1 MKQKLLSVLLV
12 LAMALTMLPTAAFAE
27 ETATPAVSGYG
38 FVWKGGE
45 HSDLVEGATTSGDW
59 MDETMYVYFAE
70 APAAN
75 VNLWFQVKVGEHTW
89 GCAASGG
96 NKTYAFS
103 FLNRG
108 TQWELHPTIN
118 GESFDY
124 NGNNVTHATK
134 YMNAGKVT
142 LEVFTPAKAI
152 EGEQKTAPS
161 ADALGT
167 AIFTQEITIAA
178 STDVKETVDSATS
191 GKKLGAGTVSGAI
204 LNQAIE
210 EVKDITV
217 TAKAGTA
224 DSDGVIPVALT
235 ASATIPTHKNGE
247 NKNGVW
253 VGFALAAPEGA
264 AKVKYA
270 FSPSALNASSTL
282 TETELEANVAG
293 NKSGI
298 AFYANKSDESPKI
311 YAAVQ
316 WIPAEN
322 DTTHTASDVTVYKM
336 DLSEINKS
344 EAPVDPPTEG
354 TLKFAALSDNFIF
367 SGMGDK
373 AVSDLVET
381 GLKVSEPD
389 ANKVVKVTG
398 IAKYAAWAEFNGN
411 TEDKE
416 QEGHYL
422 PIQIKGVVG
431 QKITIMGTKP
441 KEFTFGSDGSCELAM
456 FLDKLTGSKFT
467 VTVGEV
473 ETSSKKAG
481 DIYTIDLSGVTL
493 LPKTAEDTTVESKP
507 GQDGS
512 VGTVEVSKGG
522 NKVVIPGDLSTGT
535 DSDKVELGQMIVK
548 VDAVKNNANVA
559 VDEDTPADVKTAI
572 KGNDSK
578 IVEVTIREVNDADAE
593 GTEKNL
599 FNDEA
604 GLPGNKQITVTIS
617 GLTDGVTYHVFCI
630 KDDGSVSYYGYETVS
645 GTTLDVKTSHLCHF
659 AAVKETDAVKEAVK
673 TMAVEPNTGLEGSAG
688 GTVTPPTTTSTYT
701 RITEAALNKVTIN
714 GKAGTYYVVQATNA
728 KNSAPGLIYCI
739 KADATTGKA
748 EVRCNASS
756 VLLVL
761 EGTTTEPVFTN
772 GIPNGLTEVKEATKG

>member
-178 STDVKETVDSATS
+178 STDVKQTVDPATS
-191 GKKLGAGTVSGAI
+191 DKTKLGAGTVSGAI
-204 LNQAIE
+204 LNQADDA
-210 EVKDITV
+210 VKNIKV

-247 NKNGVW
+247 NKDGVW

-270 FSPSALNASSTL
+270 FSPSALTASSTL

-293 NKSGI
+293 DKSGI

-336 DLSEINKS
+336 DLSKIN
-344 EAPVDPPTEG
+344 
-354 TLKFAALSDNFIF
+354 N
-367 SGMGDK
+367 
-373 AVSDLVET
+373 
-381 GLKVSEPD
+381 SEPPATSALTVVPVTD
-389 ANKVVKVTG
+389 NTDLLGKKAADLQSDIKVDTTKGITVTGTSNYVTEYTQWSSVKDDQEGNYIALKLTTDSKEDIQFKSVDGTDNGYKTLDSDGILIWRISKGEDGNVKPIEVKV
-398 IAKYAAWAEFNGN
+398 
-411 TEDKE
+411 
-416 QEGHYL
+416 
-422 PIQIKGVVG
+422 
-431 QKITIMGTKP
+431 
-441 KEFTFGSDGSCELAM
+441 
-456 FLDKLTGSKFT
+456 
-467 VTVGEV
+467 GE
-473 ETSSKKAG
+473 ANF
-481 DIYTIDLSGVTL
+481 TIDLSGVTL
-493 LPKTAEDTTVESKP
+493 LPKAAEGTKVEATTDAEGNTTIKASDTAGKVTVTLPAETAEGLTGNTV
-507 GQDGS
+507 
-512 VGTVEVSKGG
+512 
-522 NKVVIPGDLSTGT
+522 
-535 DSDKVELGQMIVK
+535 KVENKTSFADKDMAENTNK
-548 VDAVKNNANVA
+548 AVTDV
-559 VDEDTPADVKTAI
+559 VKTA
-572 KGNDSK
+572 
-578 IVEVTIREVNDADAE
+578 T
-593 GTEKNL
+593 
-599 FNDEA
+599 A
-604 GLPGNKQITVTIS
+604 GAAVTVTNSDGEEVKVS
-617 GLTDGVTYHVFCI
+617 GEAAITITIKVEDAGTYHVFCI
-630 KDDGSVSYYGYETVS
+630 DNDGKVTSFGEYTATDAEK
-645 GTTLDVKTSHLCHF
+645 TLTIKSKHLSQYP
-659 AAVKETDAVKEAVK
+659 AVKITEENKAAIEAAAKLVDQDEGKVDGDA
-673 TMAVEPNTGLEGSAG
+673 P
-688 GTVTPPTTTSTYT
+688 VTPPATTSTYT
-701 RITEAALNKVTIN
+701 RTTDAALNKVTIN
-714 GKAGTYYVVQATNA
+714 GKANTYYVVQATNA
-728 KNSAPGLIYCI
+728 KNSAPGLIYCV
-739 KADATTGKA
+739 KADGSGKA

-756 VLLVL
+756 VLLVQ

-772 GIPNGLTEVKEATKG
+772 GIPSGLTEVKEATKG

>member
-12 LAMALTMLPTAAFAE
+12 LAMALTLLPTAAFAE

-70 APAAN
+70 VPAAN
-75 VNLWFQVKVGEHTW
+75 VNLWFQVQVGEHTW

-96 NKTYAFS
+96 NNTYAFS

-108 TQWELHPTIN
+108 TQWELHPNIN

-124 NGNNVTHATK
+124 SGNNVTHATK
-134 YMNAGKVT
+134 YMNAGTVT
-142 LEVFTPAKAI
+142 LKVFTPTKAI
-152 EGEQKTAPS
+152 EGEQKTAPT
-161 ADALGT
+161 AETLGK
-167 AIFTQEITIAA
+167 AIFTQEITIKANE
-178 STDVKETVDSATS
+178 DVKQTVDPATS

-204 LNQAIE
+204 LNQADDA
-210 EVKDITV
+210 VKNIKV

-247 NKNGVW
+247 NKDGVW

-270 FSPSALNASSTL
+270 FSPSALTASSEL
-282 TETELEANVAG
+282 AETELEANVAG

-322 DTTHTASDVTVYKM
+322 DETYTASDVTVYKM
-336 DLSEINKS
+336 DLSEINKP
-344 EAPVDPPTEG
+344 ETPVDPPTEG

-422 PIQIKGVVG
+422 PIQIKGVEG
-431 QKITIMGTKP
+431 QKITIKGLKE

-456 FLDKLTGSKFT
+456 FLDKLTESKFT

-473 ETSSKKAG
+473 VTSSKKAG
-481 DIYTIDLSGVTL
+481 DIYTIDCSGVTL
-493 LPKTAEDTTVESKP
+493 LPKAA
-507 GQDGS
+507 DG
-512 VGTVEVSKGG
+512 T
-522 NKVVIPGDLSTGT
+522 
-535 DSDKVELGQMIVK
+535 KVEATTDANGNTTIKASDAAGNVTVTLPAETTEGLTGNTVK
-548 VDAVKNNANVA
+548 VENKTDFKGVTLAQDTDKAVTDV
-559 VDEDTPADVKTAI
+559 VKTA
-572 KGNDSK
+572 S
-578 IVEVTIREVNDADAE
+578 
-593 GTEKNL
+593 
-599 FNDEA
+599 A
-604 GLPGNKQITVTIS
+604 GAVVTVTNSDGEEVKVS
-617 GLTDGVTYHVFCI
+617 GEAVITITIKVEAAGTYHVFCI
-630 KDDGSVSYYGYETVS
+630 DNDGKVTSFGEYTADA
-645 GTTLDVKTSHLCHF
+645 TTKTLTIKSKHLSQYPAVKITEENK
-659 AAVKETDAVKEAVK
+659 AAVDAAAKA
-673 TMAVEPNTGLEGSAG
+673 AG
-688 GTVTPPTTTSTYT
+688 QDAGKVDGDTPVTPPTTTSTYT
-701 RITEAALNKVTIN
+701 RSKDAALNKVTIS
-714 GKAGTYYVVQATNA
+714 GKADTYYIVQATNA
-728 KNSAPGLIYCI
+728 KNSAPGLIYCV
-739 KADATTGKA
+739 KADGSGKA

-756 VLLVL
+756 VLLVQ

-772 GIPNGLTEVKEATKG
+772 GIPSGLTEVKEATKG

>member
-75 VNLWFQVKVGEHTW
+75 VNLWFQVKVGDHTW

-124 NGNNVTHATK
+124 NGNNVTHAT

-161 ADALGT
+161 ADTLGT

-178 STDVKETVDSATS
+178 STDVKETVDPATS
-191 GKKLGAGTVSGAI
+191 GKTKLGAGTVSGAI
-204 LNQAIE
+204 LNQADDA
-210 EVKDITV
+210 VKNIKV

-247 NKNGVW
+247 NKDGVW

-270 FSPSALNASSTL
+270 FGATADDVKTLSEIALENDID
-282 TETELEANVAG
+282 G
-293 NKSGI
+293 KGGKGI

-322 DTTHTASDVTVYKM
+322 DETYTASDVTVYKM

-344 EAPVDPPTEG
+344 EPPATSALTVAPVTGETDLLG
-354 TLKFAALSDNFIF
+354 KKAA
-367 SGMGDK
+367 
-373 AVSDLVET
+373 DLQSNIDVDT
-381 GLKVSEPD
+381 SKGI
-389 ANKVVKVTG
+389 KVTG
-398 IAKYAAWAEFNGN
+398 TSKYVTGYTGWSSVAE
-411 TEDKE
+411 D
-416 QEGHYL
+416 QEGNYIAL
-422 PIQIKGVVG
+422 KLSTDSKEAIQFKSVD
-431 QKITIMGTKP
+431 GTDNGYK
-441 KEFTFGSDGSCELAM
+441 TLDSDGILIWRISK
-456 FLDKLTGSKFT
+456 DKDGNVKPIE
-467 VTVGEV
+467 VKVG
-473 ETSSKKAG
+473 K
-481 DIYTIDLSGVTL
+481 DNFTIDLSGVTL
-493 LPKTAEDTTVESKP
+493 LPKAAEGTKVEATTDAEGNTTIKASNTDGKVTVALPAETAEGLTGNTIKVENKTSFENADFAEGTASTVTDVVKTASAGAAVTVTDSEGKE
-507 GQDGS
+507 
-512 VGTVEVSKGG
+512 VEVSGEAAITITI
-522 NKVVIPGDLSTGT
+522 KVT
-535 DSDKVELGQMIVK
+535 
-548 VDAVKNNANVA
+548 
-559 VDEDTPADVKTAI
+559 
-572 KGNDSK
+572 
-578 IVEVTIREVNDADAE
+578 
-593 GTEKNL
+593 
-599 FNDEA
+599 EA
-604 GLPGNKQITVTIS
+604 G
-617 GLTDGVTYHVFCI
+617 TYHVFCI
-630 KDDGSVSYYGYETVS
+630 DKDG
-645 GTTLDVKTSHLCHF
+645 
-659 AAVKETDAVKEAVK
+659 
-673 TMAVEPNTGLEGSAG
+673 
-688 GTVTPPTTTSTYT
+688 
-701 RITEAALNKVTIN
+701 KVTSF
-714 GKAGTYYVVQATNA
+714 GEYT
-728 KNSAPGLIYCI
+728 
-739 KADATTGKA
+739 ADATTKTLTIKSTHLSQYPAVKITDENRAAVDAAAKLAGQDEGK
-748 EVRCNASS
+748 VDGDTPVTPGSIVVNS
-756 VLLVL
+756 VADSGAIGRKV
-761 EGTTTEPVFTN
+761 TVT
-772 GIPNGLTEVKEATKG
+772 GLTAENVTVQIAKPGNTAPAVVFNIPKATAENGFNVNAGSVVTVWNGVVTFVNGAPSNPPAASAPYTVPANG

>member
-45 HSDLVEGATTSGDW
+45 HKDDLVEGATTSGDW
-59 MDETMYVYFAE
+59 MGETMYVYFAD

-75 VNLWFQVKVGEHTW
+75 VNLWFQVKVGDHTW

-96 NKTYAFS
+96 SKTYAFS

-108 TQWELHPTIN
+108 SQWELHPTIDN
-118 GESFDY
+118 EKFDY
-124 NGNNVTHATK
+124 SNKDVTHATT
-134 YMNAGKVT
+134 YMNAGEVT
-142 LEVFTPAKAI
+142 LEVFTPTNAI
-152 EGEQKTAPS
+152 QGAQETAPS
-161 ADALGT
+161 ADTLGK
-167 AIFTQEITIAA
+167 AIFTQKITIAKD
-178 STDVKETVDSATS
+178 TDVKETVGPETS
-191 GKKLGAGTVSGAI
+191 DKTKLGAGTVSGAI
-204 LNQAIE
+204 LNQADDA
-210 EVKDITV
+210 VKNIKV

-247 NKNGVW
+247 NKDGVW

-270 FSPSALNASSTL
+270 FSPSALTASSEL

-293 NKSGI
+293 DKSGI

-336 DLSEINKS
+336 DLSEINKP
-344 EAPVDPPTEG
+344 ETPVDPPTEG

-422 PIQIKGVVG
+422 PIQIKGVEG
-431 QKITIMGTKP
+431 QKITIKGLKE

-456 FLDKLTGSKFT
+456 FLDKLTESKFT

-473 ETSSKKAG
+473 VTSSKKAG
-481 DIYTIDLSGVTL
+481 DIYTIDCSGVTL
-493 LPKTAEDTTVESKP
+493 LPKAADGTKVEATTDAEGNTTIKASDTAGKVTVALPAETAEGLT
-507 GQDGS
+507 
-512 VGTVEVSKGG
+512 G
-522 NKVVIPGDLSTGT
+522 NTI
-535 DSDKVELGQMIVK
+535 KVENK
-548 VDAVKNNANVA
+548 ASFANVDLAQDTNEA
-559 VDEDTPADVKTAI
+559 VSTVVKTA
-572 KGNDSK
+572 S
-578 IVEVTIREVNDADAE
+578 
-593 GTEKNL
+593 
-599 FNDEA
+599 A
-604 GLPGNKQITVTIS
+604 GAAVTVTNSDGEEVKVS
-617 GLTDGVTYHVFCI
+617 GEAVITITIKVEDAGTYHVFCI
-630 KDDGSVSYYGYETVS
+630 DNDGRV
-645 GTTLDVKTSHLCHF
+645 TSF
-659 AAVKETDAVKEAVK
+659 GE
-673 TMAVEPNTGLEGSAG
+673 
-688 GTVTPPTTTSTYT
+688 YT
-701 RITEAALNKVTIN
+701 
-714 GKAGTYYVVQATNA
+714 
-728 KNSAPGLIYCI
+728 
-739 KADATTGKA
+739 ADATTKTLTIKSTHLSQYPAVKITEDNKAAVDAAAKLVDQDEGKVDGDA
-748 EVRCNASS
+748 
-756 VLLVL
+756 
-761 EGTTTEPVFTN
+761 PVTP
-772 GIPNGLTEVKEATKG
+772 GSIVVDSAVVSGAIGRKVTVTGLTAENVTVQIAKPGNTAPAVVFNIPKATAVNGFNVNAGSVVTVWNGEVTFVNGAPSNPPAASTPYTVPANG

>member
-12 LAMALTMLPTAAFAE
+12 LAMALTLLPTAAFAE

-45 HSDLVEGATTSGDW
+45 HSDLVEGATTSDDW

-75 VNLWFQVKVGEHTW
+75 VNLWFQVKVGDHTW

-96 NKTYAFS
+96 SKTYAFS

-108 TQWELHPTIN
+108 SQWELHPTIDN
-118 GESFDY
+118 EKFDY
-124 NGNNVTHATK
+124 SNKDVTHATT
-134 YMNAGKVT
+134 YMNAGEVT
-142 LEVFTPAKAI
+142 LEVFTPTNAI
-152 EGEQKTAPS
+152 QGAQETAPS
-161 ADALGT
+161 ADTLGK
-167 AIFTQEITIAA
+167 AIFTQKITIAKD
-178 STDVKETVDSATS
+178 TDVKETVGPETS
-191 GKKLGAGTVSGAI
+191 DKTKLGAGIVSGAI
-204 LNQAIE
+204 LNQAIA

-247 NKNGVW
+247 NKDGVW

-270 FSPSALNASSTL
+270 FGATAADVKTLSEIALENDID
-282 TETELEANVAG
+282 G
-293 NKSGI
+293 KGGKGI

-316 WIPAEN
+316 WIPAEDGN
-322 DTTHTASDVTVYKM
+322 YTASDVTVYKM

-344 EAPVDPPTEG
+344 ETPVDPPAEG
-354 TLKFAALSDNFIF
+354 TLKFAALSDNFKF

-431 QKITIMGTKP
+431 QKITITGTKA

-456 FLDKLTGSKFT
+456 FLDKLTESEFT

-473 ETSSKKAG
+473 VTSSKKAG

-493 LPKTAEDTTVESKP
+493 LPKAADGTKVEATTDANGNTTIKASDAAGNVTVTLPAETAEGLTGNTV
-507 GQDGS
+507 
-512 VGTVEVSKGG
+512 
-522 NKVVIPGDLSTGT
+522 
-535 DSDKVELGQMIVK
+535 KVENKTSFENVTLAQNTDK
-548 VDAVKNNANVA
+548 AVSDV
-559 VDEDTPADVKTAI
+559 VKTASAGAAVTVTDSNGDEVEITGEAAITITI
-572 KGNDSK
+572 K
-578 IVEVTIREVNDADAE
+578 VADA
-593 GTEKNL
+593 G
-599 FNDEA
+599 
-604 GLPGNKQITVTIS
+604 
-617 GLTDGVTYHVFCI
+617 TYHVFCI
-630 KDDGSVSYYGYETVS
+630 DNDGKVTSFGEYTADA
-645 GTTLDVKTSHLCHF
+645 TTKTLTIKSKHLSQYP
-659 AAVKETDAVKEAVK
+659 AVKITEENKAAIEAAAK
-673 TMAVEPNTGLEGSAG
+673 AAGKDEGKVDG
-688 GTVTPPTTTSTYT
+688 DTPVTPPTTTSTYT

-714 GKAGTYYVVQATNA
+714 GKANTYYVVQATNA
-728 KNSAPGLIYCI
+728 KNSAPGLIYCV
-739 KADATTGKA
+739 KADSSGKA

-756 VLLVL
+756 VLLVQ

-772 GIPNGLTEVKEATKG
+772 GIPSSLTEVKEATKG

>member
-45 HSDLVEGATTSGDW
+45 HTNDLVEGATTSGDW
-59 MDETMYVYFAE
+59 MGETMYVYFAD
-70 APAAN
+70 APAQN
-75 VNLWFQVKVGEHTW
+75 VNLWFQVNVGNDTW
-89 GCAASGG
+89 GCAAPGG
-96 NKTYAFS
+96 SKTYAFS

-108 TQWELHPTIN
+108 SQWELHPTISD
-118 GESFDY
+118 ESFNY
-124 NGNNVTHATK
+124 NNQNVTHATS
-134 YMNAGKVT
+134 YMKAGTVT
-142 LEVFTPAKAI
+142 LKVFTPTNAITGEQNSAPDENTLGKAI
-152 EGEQKTAPS
+152 FK
-161 ADALGT
+161 
-167 AIFTQEITIAA
+167 QEITIKANE
-178 STDVKETVDSATS
+178 DVKQTVDPETS
-191 GKKLGAGTVSGAI
+191 GKTKLGAGTVSGAI
-204 LNQAIE
+204 LNQAIA

-217 TAKAGTA
+217 TANAGKP
-224 DSDGVIPVALT
+224 DNDGVIPVALT

-247 NKNGVW
+247 NKDGVW

-270 FSPSALNASSTL
+270 FGATADDVKTLSEIALENDID
-282 TETELEANVAG
+282 G
-293 NKSGI
+293 KGGKGI

-354 TLKFAALSDNFIF
+354 TLKFAALNDNFKF

-473 ETSSKKAG
+473 ETSSKKVG
-481 DIYTIDLSGVTL
+481 DAYTIDLSGVTL
-493 LPKTAEDTTVESKP
+493 LPKTADGTNVESKP
-507 GQDGS
+507 GLDGS

-535 DSDKVELGQMIVK
+535 ASDKVELGQMIVK
-548 VDAVKNNANVA
+548 VDAVENNADVT
-559 VDEDTPADVKTAI
+559 VDKNTPDDVSTAI
-572 KGNDSK
+572 KGKDSK
-578 IVEVTIREVNDADAE
+578 IVEVTIKKVGDTGEE
-593 GTEKNL
+593 NL
-599 FNDEA
+599 FSD
-604 GLPGNKQITVTIS
+604 GLPENKQITVTIS
-617 GLTDGVTYHVFCI
+617 GLTASKTYHVFCI
-630 KDDGSVSYYGYETVS
+630 KDDGSVSYYGYKTVS
-645 GTTLDVKTSHLCHF
+645 GNTLDVNTSHLCHF

-761 EGTTTEPVFTN
+761 EGTTAEPVFTN
-772 GIPNGLTEVKEATKG
+772 GIPSGLTEVKEAPKG

>member
-38 FVWKGGE
+38 FVWEGGE
-45 HSDLVEGATTSGDW
+45 HTNDLVEGATTSGDW
-59 MDETMYVYFAE
+59 MGETMYVYFAD
-70 APAAN
+70 APAQN
-75 VNLWFQVKVGEHTW
+75 VNLWFQVNVGNDTW
-89 GCAASGG
+89 GCAAPGG
-96 NKTYAFS
+96 SKTYAFS

-108 TQWELHPTIN
+108 SQWELHPTIS

-124 NGNNVTHATK
+124 NNQNVTHATS
-134 YMNAGKVT
+134 YMKAGTVT
-142 LEVFTPAKAI
+142 LKVFTPTNAITGEQNSAPDENTLGKAI
-152 EGEQKTAPS
+152 FK
-161 ADALGT
+161 
-167 AIFTQEITIAA
+167 QEITIKANE
-178 STDVKETVDSATS
+178 DVKQTVDPATS
-191 GKKLGAGTVSGAI
+191 GKTKLGAGIVSGAI
-204 LNQAIE
+204 LNQADDA
-210 EVKDITV
+210 VKNIKV

-235 ASATIPTHKNGE
+235 ASATIPTHKNG
-247 NKNGVW
+247 KNEDGVW

-270 FSPSALNASSTL
+270 FSPSALTASSTL

-293 NKSGI
+293 DKSGI

-322 DTTHTASDVTVYKM
+322 DETYTASDVTVYKM
-336 DLSEINKS
+336 DLSEINKP
-344 EAPVDPPTEG
+344 ETPVDPPTEG

-456 FLDKLTGSKFT
+456 FLDKLTDSKFT

-473 ETSSKKAG
+473 EASSKEVG
-481 DIYTIDLSGVTL
+481 DTYTIDLSGVTL
-493 LPKTAEDTTVESKP
+493 LPKTVEGTNVESKP
-507 GQDGS
+507 GENGS
-512 VGTVEVSKGG
+512 VGTVEVSKDG

-535 DSDKVELGQMIVK
+535 GAGKVELGQMIVK
-548 VDAVKNNANVA
+548 VDAVKNNADVT
-559 VDEDTPADVKTAI
+559 VDKNTPDDVSTAI
-572 KGNDSK
+572 KGKDSK
-578 IVEVTIREVNDADAE
+578 IVEVTIKKVGDTGEE
-593 GTEKNL
+593 NL
-599 FNDEA
+599 FSD
-604 GLPGNKQITVTIS
+604 GLPENKQITVTIS
-617 GLTDGVTYHVFCI
+617 GLTASKTYHVFCI
-630 KDDGSVSYYGYETVS
+630 KDDGSVSYYGYKTVS
-645 GTTLDVKTSHLCHF
+645 GNTLDVNTSHLCHF
-659 AAVKETDAVKEAVK
+659 AAVEETEAVKEAVK

-688 GTVTPPTTTSTYT
+688 GTVTPGS
-701 RITEAALNKVTIN
+701 IVVNSVADSGAIGHKVTV
-714 GKAGTYYVVQATNA
+714 T
-728 KNSAPGLIYCI
+728 
-739 KADATTGKA
+739 
-748 EVRCNASS
+748 
-756 VLLVL
+756 
-761 EGTTTEPVFTN
+761 
-772 GIPNGLTEVKEATKG
+772 GLTAESVTVQIAKPGNTAPAVVFNIPKATAVNGFNVNAGSVVTVWNGEVTFVNGAPSNPPAASTPYTVPANG

>member
-38 FVWKGGE
+38 FVWKGGDQN
-45 HSDLVEGATTSGDW
+45 DLVEGATTSGDW

-103 FLNRG
+103 FLNRT
-108 TQWELHPTIN
+108 TQWEQHPESISVGADQSHAKKYLADKNDVSSVTLKVYVTESAFTSESHDVKNLTPFFDKSVAITSGQDTMVEVNDTSATTPAITATPATLHDTRTEEEGAIADKDLCKEYKIDTKTEGTIKIMATDLKEHQN
-118 GESFDY
+118 GDTTKTMGYWVGISFAPASGYTLKYKDKEGTFQADAEDGKVNYYWDAKKCLSTGATVTLASFKDGKQVGDEVTY
-124 NGNNVTHATK
+124 NIDFSGVTLYEAPPAAGTLTFLTLLDNEVTDGK
-134 YMNAGKVT
+134 IFGKAPSSLGKFEVTEGTGADAGK
-142 LEVFTPAKAI
+142 
-152 EGEQKTAPS
+152 
-161 ADALGT
+161 
-167 AIFTQEITIAA
+167 
-178 STDVKETVDSATS
+178 
-191 GKKLGAGTVSGAI
+191 
-204 LNQAIE
+204 
-210 EVKDITV
+210 ITV
-217 TAKAGTA
+217 TGTA
-224 DSDGVIPVALT
+224 NYI
-235 ASATIPTHKNGE
+235 
-247 NKNGVW
+247 
-253 VGFALAAPEGA
+253 
-264 AKVKYA
+264 
-270 FSPSALNASSTL
+270 
-282 TETELEANVAG
+282 
-293 NKSGI
+293 SG
-298 AFYANKSDESPKI
+298 
-311 YAAVQ
+311 
-316 WIPAEN
+316 
-322 DTTHTASDVTVYKM
+322 
-336 DLSEINKS
+336 
-344 EAPVDPPTEG
+344 
-354 TLKFAALSDNFIF
+354 
-367 SGMGDK
+367 
-373 AVSDLVET
+373 
-381 GLKVSEPD
+381 
-389 ANKVVKVTG
+389 
-398 IAKYAAWAEFNGN
+398 WAEFNG
-411 TEDKE
+411 DPAAKE
-416 QEGHYL
+416 NDGHYL
-422 PIQIKGVVG
+422 PIQIKGVEG
-431 QKITIMGTKP
+431 QKITIKGANEKTL
-441 KEFTFGSDGSCELAM
+441 TFGEDGSLELVM
-456 FLDKLTGSKFT
+456 FLDKLTKSKFT

-473 ETSSKKAG
+473 ETSSKKVG

-493 LPKTAEDTTVESKP
+493 LPKTVEGTNVESKP

-512 VGTVEVSKGG
+512 VGTVEVSKDG

-535 DSDKVELGQMIVK
+535 ASDKVELGQMIVK

-578 IVEVTIREVNDADAE
+578 IVEVTIKKVGGAGEE
-593 GTEKNL
+593 NL
-599 FNDEA
+599 FSD
-604 GLPGNKQITVTIS
+604 GLPENKQITVTIS
-617 GLTDGVTYHVFCI
+617 GLTDGATYHVFCI
-630 KDDGSVSYYGYETVS
+630 KDDGSVSYYGYKTVS

-688 GTVTPPTTTSTYT
+688 GTVTPPATTSTYT
-701 RITEAALNKVTIN
+701 RTTDTALNKVTIN

-772 GIPNGLTEVKEATKG
+772 GIPNGLTEVKEAPKG

>member
-75 VNLWFQVKVGEHTW
+75 VNLWFQVKVGDHTW

-108 TQWELHPTIN
+108 TQWELHPTIS
-118 GESFDY
+118 GENFDY
-124 NGNNVTHATK
+124 NGQNVTHAK
-134 YMNAGKVT
+134 SYMQAGKVT

-167 AIFTQEITIAA
+167 AIFTQEITIAKG
-178 STDVKETVDSATS
+178 TDVKETVDSATS

-204 LNQAIE
+204 LNQADDA
-210 EVKDITV
+210 VKNIKV

-247 NKNGVW
+247 NKDGVW

-322 DTTHTASDVTVYKM
+322 DETYTASDVTVYKM
-336 DLSEINKS
+336 DLSEINKPETPATS
-344 EAPVDPPTEG
+344 PLTVAPVTGETDLLGKKANDLQSDIKVVNNSKGINVTGTSKYVTGYTGWSSVADDQEG
-354 TLKFAALSDNFIF
+354 NYIALKLSTDSKEDIQFKSVDGTDNGYKTLDSDGILIWRISKGEDGNVKPIEVKAGKDNF
-367 SGMGDK
+367 
-373 AVSDLVET
+373 
-381 GLKVSEPD
+381 
-389 ANKVVKVTG
+389 
-398 IAKYAAWAEFNGN
+398 
-411 TEDKE
+411 
-416 QEGHYL
+416 
-422 PIQIKGVVG
+422 
-431 QKITIMGTKP
+431 
-441 KEFTFGSDGSCELAM
+441 
-456 FLDKLTGSKFT
+456 
-467 VTVGEV
+467 
-473 ETSSKKAG
+473 
-481 DIYTIDLSGVTL
+481 TIDLSGVTL
-493 LPKTAEDTTVESKP
+493 LPKAAEGTKVEATTDAEGNTTIKASDTDEKVTVALPDETAEGLTGNTIKVE
-507 GQDGS
+507 
-512 VGTVEVSKGG
+512 
-522 NKVVIPGDLSTGT
+522 NKTSF
-535 DSDKVELGQMIVK
+535 SDKDMAENTDK
-548 VDAVKNNANVA
+548 AVSDV
-559 VDEDTPADVKTAI
+559 VKTASA
-572 KGNDSK
+572 GAAVTVTDSEGK
-578 IVEVTIREVNDADAE
+578 EVEVTGEAVITITIKV
-593 GTEKNL
+593 T
-599 FNDEA
+599 EA
-604 GLPGNKQITVTIS
+604 G
-617 GLTDGVTYHVFCI
+617 TYHVFCI
-630 KDDGSVSYYGYETVS
+630 DNDGKVTSFGEYTATEGEK
-645 GTTLDVKTSHLCHF
+645 TLTIKSKHLSQYP
-659 AAVKETDAVKEAVK
+659 AVKITDENRATVDAAAKLAGQDEGK
-673 TMAVEPNTGLEGSAG
+673 VEGDTP
-688 GTVTPPTTTSTYT
+688 VTPPTTTSTYT
-701 RITEAALNKVTIN
+701 RSKDAALNKVTIS
-714 GKAGTYYVVQATNA
+714 GKADTYYIVQATNA
-728 KNSAPGLIYCI
+728 KNSAPGLIYCV
-739 KADATTGKA
+739 KADGSGNA

-761 EGTTTEPVFTN
+761 EGTTADPVFTN
-772 GIPNGLTEVKEATKG
+772 GVPSGLTEVKEAPKG

>member
-38 FVWKGGE
+38 FVWKGGDQN
-45 HSDLVEGATTSGDW
+45 DLVQGATTSGDW
-59 MDETMYVYFAE
+59 MDETMYVYFAK
-70 APAAN
+70 APDAG
-75 VNLWFQVKVGEHTW
+75 VNLWFQVTVDKHTW

-108 TQWELHPTIN
+108 SQWELHPTTIS

-124 NGNNVTHATK
+124 SGNNVTHATK
-134 YMNAGKVT
+134 YMKDGTVT
-142 LEVFTPAKAI
+142 LEVFTPTKPI
-152 EGEQKTAPS
+152 TGEQQTAPT
-161 ADALGT
+161 AETLGK
-167 AIFTQEITIAA
+167 AIFTQEITIKANE
-178 STDVKETVDSATS
+178 DVKQTVDPATS
-191 GKKLGAGTVSGAI
+191 GKTKLGAGTVSGAI
-204 LNQAIE
+204 LNQADDA
-210 EVKDITV
+210 VKNIKV
-217 TAKAGTA
+217 TAKAGKPGN
-224 DSDGVIPVALT
+224 DGVIPVALT

-247 NKNGVW
+247 NKDGVW

-270 FSPSALNASSTL
+270 FGATADDVKTLSEIALENDID
-282 TETELEANVAG
+282 G
-293 NKSGI
+293 KGGKGI

-354 TLKFAALSDNFIF
+354 TLKFAALNDNFKF

-473 ETSSKKAG
+473 ETSSKKVG
-481 DIYTIDLSGVTL
+481 DAYTIDLSGVTL
-493 LPKTAEDTTVESKP
+493 LPKTADGTNVESKP
-507 GQDGS
+507 GLDGS

-535 DSDKVELGQMIVK
+535 ASDKVELGQMIVK
-548 VDAVKNNANVA
+548 VDAVENNADVT
-559 VDEDTPADVKTAI
+559 VDKNTPDDVSTAI
-572 KGNDSK
+572 KGKDSK
-578 IVEVTIREVNDADAE
+578 IVEVTIKKVGDTGEE
-593 GTEKNL
+593 NL
-599 FNDEA
+599 FSD
-604 GLPGNKQITVTIS
+604 GLPENKQITVTIS
-617 GLTDGVTYHVFCI
+617 GLTASKTYHVFCI
-630 KDDGSVSYYGYETVS
+630 KDDGSVSYYGYKTVS
-645 GTTLDVKTSHLCHF
+645 GNTLDVNTSHLCHF

-761 EGTTTEPVFTN
+761 EGTTAEPVFTN
-772 GIPNGLTEVKEATKG
+772 GIPSGLTEVKEAPKG